1 MLAVKAHY
9 MLYSL
14 KLAAL
19 SGYRVLSM
27 HFNTYVF
34 IQQNILND
42 LLHQSSMGTVLEGR
56 HVAWWACSDCFP
68 LFMQAHTSCNP

>member
-42 LLHQSSMGTVLEGR
+42 LLHQ
-56 HVAWWACSDCFP
+56 AQWAQFLRDV
-68 LFMQAHTSCNP
+68 M